1 MDLGLA
7 MVAGNA
13 AFDRMNANELRERDR
28 QRYEWERQRAEAEMS
43 LLPEKTAAD
52 RSSYQVKSGQN
63 QQGLELLPGDTA
75 NKLTEQGNRSQRLT
89 AEKDR
94 IPTEEA
100 TNDTKA
106 TLGLNQAANDL
117 MQQQDKLTQQNNVQ
131 KIATALSNVDVEELP
146 RTLAQKRLANEV
158 SQADSDLMI
167 GAKLSDLIDAG
178 DQNSIVRLL
187 NAQKAT
193 SQDPKI
199 AGMPNAAS
207 VSKATDANGVEY
219 LVIKDAQGKQ
229 IAAKPVES
237 FKAAKNALAKITYE
251 KVDAGDSMVRVQGG
265 KITPVYTAP
274 ESAKSLAA
282 KLGPLE
288 RDVTY
293 LTTRHGMTDQQALDY
308 MRSAKQMT
316 KQEWMNRVLIERAK
330 LGDVSKEEIKTLS
343 DMYDNSQ
350 KDNIPT
356 TTPAPAPAPAP
367 ASSNSSGNPR
377 INANPNVRSLL
388 GLP

>member
-1 MDLGLA
+1 MNLGL
-7 MVAGNA
+7 GLIA
-13 AFDRMNANELRERDR
+13 ADAFVKENQAQDIRDR
-28 QRYEWERQRAEAEMS
+28 EKQRFDWERQRAEAEMG
-43 LLPEKTAAD
+43 LLPDKAAAE
-52 RSSYQVKSGQN
+52 RSGYKLRSGQN
-63 QQGLELLPGDTA
+63 QQGLDLLPGDTA
-75 NKLTEQGNRSQRLT
+75 NKITEQGNRGQRLT
-89 AEKDR
+89 YEKDR

-106 TLGLNQAANDL
+106 TIGLNQAANEL
-117 MQQQDKLTQQNNVQ
+117 INQPDKLTQQNNVQ
-131 KIATALSNVDVEELP
+131 KIATALSSVDVDELP
-146 RTLAQKRLANEV
+146 RTLAQKRLTNEV

-207 VSKATDANGVEY
+207 VSRATDGNGVEY

-229 IAAKPVES
+229 IMAKPVES
-237 FKAAKNALAKITYE
+237 FRAAKNALAKITYE

-265 KITPVYTAP
+265 KVTPVYTAP
-274 ESAKSLAA
+274 ESAKSLSA

-293 LTTRHGMTDQQALDY
+293 LTSRHGMTDQQALDY

-316 KQEWMNRVLIERAK
+316 KQEWMNRALIERGK
-330 LGDVSKEEIKTLS
+330 LGDVSKDDIKALS
-343 DMYDNSQ
+343 DMYDNAQ
-350 KDNIPT
+350 KYSL
-356 TTPAPAPAPAP
+356 PAAAPAAAPAPAP

-377 INANPNVRSLL
+377 INPDPKFRSLL